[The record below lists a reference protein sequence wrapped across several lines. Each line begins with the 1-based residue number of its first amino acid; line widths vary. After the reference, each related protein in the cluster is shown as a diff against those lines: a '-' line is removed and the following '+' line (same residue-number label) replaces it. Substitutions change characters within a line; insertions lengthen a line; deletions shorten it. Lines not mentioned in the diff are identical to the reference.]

1 MTFTLIDVILIVLVV
16 VFVVAGSILGFV
28 KSLGGFLGAIVGIF
42 VASRVAGPIGD
53 WLAPVVGGNSQIVS
67 IVAFSIVYLVASRLF
82 ALLFWIVEK
91 TLGVAAKLP
100 FLSSVDHL
108 LGGIFGFLEGIIA
121 VAAVVYYAGQVLP
134 AGPWQ
139 GMIESSQVG
148 AWMLTVFDL
157 VKGLVPAALRTTID
171 EKVL

>member
-16 VFVVAGSILGFV
+16 VFVVSGSILGFV
-28 KSLGGFLGAIVGIF
+28 KSLGGFLGAAVGIF

-108 LGGIFGFLEGIIA
+108 LGAIFGFLEGVIA
-121 VAAVVYYAGQVLP
+121 VAAVVYYAGAVLP
-134 AGPWQ
+134 TDVLQ
-139 GMIESSQVG
+139 NSIQTSQVG
-148 AWMLTVFDL
+148 VWLLSVFDL
-157 VKGLVPAALRTTID
+157 VKGLVPAALQAKI
-171 EKVL
+171 EEQVL